1 MVRYNVSENDRLRVI
16 TMMGSQDSKFYNNT
30 IYIPSGSTANV
41 FEVSHAWSDLT
52 LANNLIY
59 NLGSGDYVYT
69 SDQPASKF
77 SWRNNLF
84 YGNHPAGE
92 PTGNGN
98 ITADPLLVSPGSGG
112 TGIGLADGYQLSA
125 GSRPSARESSSPT
138 TAART
143 TGDLPFPR
151 SARPT
156 SAPTS
161 SARPTTR
168 RASRTRTSGS
178 RRARSRRGARGTPH
192 RW

>member
-112 TGIGLADGYQLSA
+112 TGIGSVDGYRLSRA
-125 GSRPSARESSSPT
+125 PRPSRGSRHPRQRRQGLLGDSRSLGLRARHGADQFSSPDDAT
-138 TAART
+138 
-143 TGDLPFPR
+143 
-151 SARPT
+151 
-156 SAPTS
+156 
-161 SARPTTR
+161 
-168 RASRTRTSGS
+168 ASRTRTSGS